1 MDTLFVFVQKTHN
14 FTNEPKEILRTN
26 YNYRG
31 GAMTMQEKIDKALGK
46 WASRKLIVWGTAT
59 VFLAVGSL
67 TSSDWVAVSLAY
79 IGLQGAADIA
89 ATWKHGK

>member
-1 MDTLFVFVQKTHN
+1 MH
-14 FTNEPKEILRTN
+14 
-26 YNYRG
+26 
-31 GAMTMQEKIDKALGK
+31 EKLDNILGK

-67 TSSDWVAVSLAY
+67 TSGDWVAVSLAY

-89 ATWKHGK
+89 ATWRHGK

>member
-1 MDTLFVFVQKTHN
+1 VFEHLIHKSI
-14 FTNEPKEILRTN
+14 NELKDKLRTN
-26 YNYRG
+26 YNYKG
-31 GAMTMQEKIDKALGK
+31 GVSIMQEKLDSILGK

-67 TSSDWVAVSLAY
+67 TSGDWVAVSLAY

-89 ATWKHGK
+89 ATWRHGK